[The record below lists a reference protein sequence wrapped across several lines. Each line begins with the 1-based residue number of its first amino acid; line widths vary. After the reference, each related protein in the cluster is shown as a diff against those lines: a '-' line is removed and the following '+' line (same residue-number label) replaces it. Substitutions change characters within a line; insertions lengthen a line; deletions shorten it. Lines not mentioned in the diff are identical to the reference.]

1 MSVADSHLM
10 LAFEGTEV
18 PDWLRRRLE
27 ESPPA
32 GVTLFREWN
41 MTSPDQVA
49 ELTYTLQGL
58 NSSPLPLLIAVDQE
72 GGQLLGLTGST
83 PFAGNMALGAAGD
96 PDLASEVARAMGR
109 ELAAVGINVNYA
121 PVADVATQID
131 NPSLGV
137 RSFGDDPGEVAL
149 LTAAMVR
156 GLTEGGVH
164 ATVKHFP
171 GKGEARVDPHYQ
183 LPLLDLDR
191 ERLDAVELPPF
202 RAAFEA
208 GAGLLMMGHYLV
220 PSITGSDQVPI
231 SASPLGIDGFARA
244 EMGFGGV
251 VITDALDMGALDQG
265 PAQVVEIIS
274 MMRGGTDLLL
284 CMPDLDLQERV
295 RVAVDRGVSRG
306 LIPAD
311 TLAASHRRID
321 ELRASTPDA
330 TLDPGAVGGSHLA
343 GELAGRSVTV
353 VRDDHGLLPLRLKP
367 SARVLS
373 LEPVP
378 TNVTPADTTALYP
391 PLLAR
396 SLRRN
401 HTEVSEV
408 VYPHHPTGNDIDG
421 LIDQI
426 EDHDVV
432 VVGTVTATPGQIEL
446 VKAILATG
454 KPVVTVA
461 LRTPYDLAGYPEA
474 GTHLCTYSG
483 HEPSLIALS
492 DHIFGGVG
500 CSGRLP
506 VSIPGLYPR
515 GHRME
520 T

>member
-41 MTSPDQVA
+41 MTSPEQVA
-49 ELTYTLQGL
+49 ELTSTLQGL

-96 PDLASEVARAMGR
+96 PDLASRVATAMGR

-121 PVADVATQID
+121 PVADVASQAD

-137 RSFGDDPGEVAL
+137 RSFGGDPAEVAR
-149 LTAAMVR
+149 LTSAMVH
-156 GLTEGGVH
+156 GLSEAGVL
-164 ATVKHFP
+164 ATAKHFP

-220 PSITGSDQVPI
+220 PSITGSTEVPI
-231 SASPLGIDGFARA
+231 SASPQGIDGFVRA
-244 EMGFGGV
+244 ELGFIGL

-295 RVAVDRGVSRG
+295 RVAVERGLSRG
-306 LIPAD
+306 LISPN
-311 TLAASHRRID
+311 TLSASRRRID
-321 ELRASTPDA
+321 ELRASIPEPTLSPD
-330 TLDPGAVGGSHLA
+330 LVGGHHLA
-343 GELAGRSVTV
+343 DELAKRSVTV
-353 VRDDHGLLPLRLKP
+353 VRDDDGLLPLRLEP
-367 SARVLS
+367 SARLLS

-391 PLLAR
+391 PQLAR

-401 HTEVSEV
+401 HTEVTEV
-408 VYPHHPTGNDIDG
+408 VYPHQPGGDDIDG
-421 LIDQI
+421 VINQLD
-426 EDHDVV
+426 DHDVV
-432 VVGTVTATPGQIEL
+432 VVGTVTATPGQIGL
-446 VKAILATG
+446 IKALLATG

-461 LRTPYDLAGYPEA
+461 MRTPYDLAGYPDA

-483 HEPSLIALS
+483 HSPSLVALS
-492 DHIFGGVG
+492 DYIFGGIG
-500 CSGRLP
+500 CTGRLP
-506 VSIPGLYPR
+506 VAIPGLYSPGYR
-515 GHRME
+515 LER
-520 T
+520 